1 LERYIPLK
9 TSGEVAGIR
18 ESCRIAAEVLRLLVS
33 HAVEGVSTRELDLV
47 AAEELRRRGAAS
59 GVPAGFP
66 GSICVS
72 VGAVAAHGVPS
83 EYRLRRGDLVS
94 IDVSV
99 LYRGWHGDAA
109 VSLAVGRTGGSK
121 RLLLAAA
128 REALAAAVRAARAGG
143 RVGDIGAAIQAVAAR
158 RGCGIVGELEGH
170 GLGRSLHEEP
180 EVPSFGQPGAGPRIV
195 PGMVFTVEPVLCTG
209 APRLE
214 PCGDGWGLRLADGG
228 AAVHFEHT
236 LAVFRGRTEV
246 LTSGS
251 TNRRRGGPSGVWTR

>member
-143 RVGDIGAAIQAVAAR
+143 R
-158 RGCGIVGELEGH
+158 GELEGH